1 MNTLE
6 KIRLKMQRRTN
17 LRNTARLFVAFTSG
31 IISGI
36 SGSWTIFFILI
47 TAYCLFEMGLLFSMS
62 RSRFLYEKRFT
73 SDSDNYMH
81 NGRGESLNYA
91 FKYSLKKFLR
101 SFILLSILG
110 GLTKMLVGFFY
121 FSI

>member
-31 IISGI
+31 IISGF

-47 TAYCLFEMGLLFSMS
+47 TAYCLFEMVLLFSMS
-62 RSRFLYEKRFT
+62 RNRFLYENRFAPIDDNPAHKRK
-73 SDSDNYMH
+73 
-81 NGRGESLNYA
+81 GESLNYA
-91 FKYSLKKFLR
+91 LVYSVKKFLR